1 MALFTEQLF
10 ADHLTLPYP
19 EAAVVGDAYYA
30 APVADLPLRLRIDF
44 APTIRSGRYDGL
56 RLQVV
61 HLEHGRIDTAV
72 LSFVEYGAFELRDR
86 RLGRPPTHDGYGSIT
101 DWNHSEHAPWVGID
115 VTRLRA
121 AIDQYVRL
129 WIPGA
134 PPVRTGPPPLTAPAP
149 QARTSPARTR

>member
-19 EAAVVGDAYYA
+19 EAAVVGDAYFA
-30 APVADLPLRLRIDF
+30 APVPDLPLRLRIDF
-44 APTIRSGRYDGL
+44 APTIYAGRYDGL
-56 RLQVV
+56 RLRIV
-61 HLEHGRIDTAV
+61 HLDQGPVDTLV
-72 LSFVEYGAFELRDR
+72 LRFADHGAFDTRDR
-86 RLGRPPTHDGYGSIT
+86 RNGYKQGQGEYGTIT
-101 DWNHSEHAPWVGID
+101 DWTRSEHPPWAGIS

-134 PPVRTGPPPLTAPAP
+134 PPVRTGPPSAIAPAP
-149 QARTSPARTR
+149 HQRTSATRAR

>member
-30 APVADLPLRLRIDF
+30 APVPDLPLRLRIDF
-44 APTIRSGRYDGL
+44 APTIYAGRYDGL

-61 HLEHGRIDTAV
+61 HLEQGRIDTAV
-72 LSFVEYGAFELRDR
+72 LRFAEYGAFEVRDR
-86 RLGRPPTHDGYGSIT
+86 RRDKKPGQDGYGTFT
-101 DWNHSEHAPWVGID
+101 DWTHSEHAPWVGIN

-134 PPVRTGPPPLTAPAP
+134 PPVRTGPPPLTAPVP
-149 QARTSPARTR
+149 QARTSPARAR

>member
-30 APVADLPLRLRIDF
+30 APVPDLPLRLRIDF
-44 APTIRSGRYDGL
+44 APTIYAGRYDGL

-61 HLEHGRIDTAV
+61 HLDKGPIDTAV
-72 LSFVEYGAFELRDR
+72 LRFADHGAFDVRDR
-86 RLGRPPTHDGYGSIT
+86 RLGRRPGEGGYGT
-101 DWNHSEHAPWVGID
+101 FNDWHHSEHPPWAGIG

-134 PPVRTGPPPLTAPAP
+134 PPVRTSPPLTAPVP
-149 QARTSPARTR
+149 QARTSPSRAR

>member
-30 APVADLPLRLRIDF
+30 APVPDLPLRLRIDF
-44 APTIRSGRYDGL
+44 APTIYAGRYDGL
-56 RLQVV
+56 RLQLV
-61 HLEHGRIDTAV
+61 HLEQGPIDTAV
-72 LSFVEYGAFELRDR
+72 LRFAEHGAFEARDR
-86 RLGRPPTHDGYGSIT
+86 RRDKKPGQDGYGTFT
-101 DWNHSEHAPWVGID
+101 DWNHSEHPPWTGIG
-115 VTRLRA
+115 VTRLRV

-134 PPVRTGPPPLTAPAP
+134 PPIRTYPVTTPVP
-149 QARTSPARTR
+149 QTRTSPARAR